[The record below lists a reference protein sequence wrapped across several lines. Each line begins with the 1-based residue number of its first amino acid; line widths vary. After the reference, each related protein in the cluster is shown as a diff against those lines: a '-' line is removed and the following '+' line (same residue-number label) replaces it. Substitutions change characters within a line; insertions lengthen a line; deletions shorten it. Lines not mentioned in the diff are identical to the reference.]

1 MDDKLKQF
9 EDKAHNATDVA
20 LVDSLIEH
28 AQKMMGDTDYYE
40 AVKIAKTELLNRL
53 RGEKK

>member
-9 EDKAHNATDVA
+9 EDKVHNATDVA

-28 AQKMMGDTDYYE
+28 AQKMMDDTDYYE

-53 RGEKK
+53 RGKN

>member
-9 EDKAHNATDVA
+9 EIKVHNATDAA

-28 AQKMMGDTDYYE
+28 AKKMMDDTDYYE